1 MDIGLIFYKIFLLGV
16 CAKVLIW
23 PRYFIFVS
31 MQVFSNTYISIATAS
46 DIPAIIDLLNSAYR
60 GESSKKG
67 WTTEADLI
75 SGNTRTEE
83 SILQKVM
90 QQPGSVFLKYSNEAA
105 EIIACVNLQQHADK
119 IYLGMFSVSPQLQ
132 GGGIGKKML
141 QAAEEYA
148 IHLKCIAIYMSVIS
162 VRTEL
167 INWYKRHGYSDTGE
181 RKPFTEDGISGKHL
195 KQLEFMMLEK
205 SVIDL

>member
-1 MDIGLIFYKIFLLGV
+1 MIFYKIFLLGF
-16 CAKVLIW
+16 CTKVLIW

-31 MQVFSNTYISIATAS
+31 MQVFYNTYISIATAS

-60 GESSKKG
+60 GERSKQG

-75 SGNTRTEE
+75 SGDIRTDEAT
-83 SILQKVM
+83 LQKVM
-90 QQPGSVFLKYSNEAA
+90 QQAGSVLLKYTNDAG
-105 EIIACVNLQQHADK
+105 EIIACVNLQQHGHK

-195 KQLEFMMLEK
+195 RQLEFMMLEK